1 MAGTGQ
7 LEARILGDIMF
18 RYYNVHPRKLSADDC
33 TKRSISLTTGI
44 SYREVARGMNEH
56 KKITGVKVFYENP
69 NPRSYMER
77 VLGFTRV
84 TLQKSERVTVESF
97 AKEHPHGR
105 YVVSVSGH
113 WTACIDGIVYDTWD
127 CTDQEVLSYYEI
139 TEFIKTKVE
148 KKYCFTVK
156 YGQGDV
162 VFITIYDGNGMYAT
176 KELAGKSAKEY
187 IENLYERGFFN
198 FDEMG
203 EYI

>member
-1 MAGTGQ
+1 
-7 LEARILGDIMF
+7 MF
-18 RYYNVHPRKLSADDC
+18 KYYNAHPRKLSVDDC

-44 SYREVARGMNEH
+44 SSREVARDMNEH

-84 TLQKSERVTVESF
+84 TLPKSERVTVGSF
-97 AKEHPHGR
+97 AKEHPLGR

-127 CTDQEVLSYYEI
+127 CTGKDALTYYEI
-139 TEFIKTKVE
+139 ARFVRTKIE

-156 YGQGDV
+156 RELGNH
-162 VFITIYDGNGMYAT
+162 VFITVYDENGMYAT
-176 KELAGKSAKEY
+176 KPFTRETSRGY
-187 IENLYERGFFN
+187 IESLYERGFFN